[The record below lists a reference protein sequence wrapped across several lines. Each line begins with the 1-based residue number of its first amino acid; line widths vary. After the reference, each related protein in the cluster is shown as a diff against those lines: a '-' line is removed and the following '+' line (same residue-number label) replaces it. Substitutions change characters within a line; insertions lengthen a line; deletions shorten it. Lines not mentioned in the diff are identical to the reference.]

1 MAVWLDAKPNQS
13 RLIDSDWVE
22 TSAEDAPVPLKQ
34 LLGGLSYSASYLQA
48 ATNAAAGV
56 GVATSAFAFTC
67 KATEIAEKPDIG
79 RQPDGSIFLGLF
91 PYHPK
96 ARAYGATA
104 RSVSRLRKK
113 LQTVVFHI
121 TEGVVSDEAVR
132 LITQR
137 CGLASDDKT
146 RSLLATRPTTL
157 PPVAMGE
164 AGGLRHIFANGGV
177 TFEETLA
184 EEEGPR
190 RALVDAVDAG
200 MQETDLGEALSVTQ
214 AFRNALGELDSATTE
229 LGTKSR
235 FRFAPGAAE
244 ALRHHRDL
252 LSTEPGEVLKRVVDR
267 NSWARYSNLR
277 VPVLTVDDLMFI
289 QSMGKERLVA
299 AVGPLG
305 RFTE

>member
-104 RSVSRLRKK
+104 CTSTTS
-113 LQTVVFHI
+113 
-121 TEGVVSDEAVR
+121 A
-132 LITQR
+132 
-137 CGLASDDKT
+137 
-146 RSLLATRPTTL
+146 PTTTSH
-157 PPVAMGE
+157 ATCSSNTNDDFF
-164 AGGLRHIFANGGV
+164 RH
-177 TFEETLA
+177 
-184 EEEGPR
+184 
-190 RALVDAVDAG
+190 
-200 MQETDLGEALSVTQ
+200 
-214 AFRNALGELDSATTE
+214 
-229 LGTKSR
+229 
-235 FRFAPGAAE
+235 
-244 ALRHHRDL
+244 
-252 LSTEPGEVLKRVVDR
+252 
-267 NSWARYSNLR
+267 NSH
-277 VPVLTVDDLMFI
+277 
-289 QSMGKERLVA
+289 
-299 AVGPLG
+299 
-305 RFTE
+305 